1 MDSYIELLIKE
12 DVANYGRAQ
21 SFRDLKVW
29 QKSFELTLSIY
40 RLSTCFPATERYGL
54 SSQIR
59 RAAVSVP
66 SNIAE
71 GYARLSRGEYC
82 QALSIASG
90 SIAEVDTQYRIACSL
105 GFCNSDTQVEAQIE
119 AVSKMLFAMRKSLD
133 TRYRSNT

>member
-1 MDSYIELLIKE
+1 MDTNIELLVKE

-40 RLSTCFPATERYGL
+40 RLSACFPSEERYGMT
-54 SSQIR
+54 SQMR
-59 RAAVSVP
+59 RASVSVP

-82 QALSIASG
+82 QSLSIASG
-90 SIAEVDTQYRIACSL
+90 SIAELETQYRIACSL
-105 GFCNSDTQVEAQIE
+105 GFCNPDAQLEAQIE

-133 TRYRSNT
+133 ARYRSKI